1 MNLIVDILRVAGV
14 LLCVAAFVYWM
25 VSFIK
30 WDGKCHCDPGDCE
43 TCPFPHEGR
52 EGYSKNRRNP

>member
-1 MNLIVDILRVAGV
+1 MNLIVDILRAAGV
-14 LLCVAAFVYWM
+14 MLCVAAFVYWM

-43 TCPFPHEGR
+43 TCPFPH
-52 EGYSKNRRNP
+52 